1 MSDPVARPSSA
12 GRGRGD
18 GAGKVAGRSGRG
30 RVAGVRRPAVAAARD
45 VEPGSESDDPPPAP
59 ARPTVSRPSATASAV
74 PKTLLATKAGAEK
87 TAALDGVPKPAAP
100 RPKSLTRRPSEAEKP
115 RTASAAKS
123 KSSSSASASDTSQG
137 LSSSS
142 GSTSSGSGSTSSSTS
157 VRSKAP
163 PSSSGGLQIKAL
175 ALSLFPVEKEAQVDD
190 LVIARLPKVIYQ
202 QAIFCILPKHP
213 LFLQ

>member
-142 GSTSSGSGSTSSSTS
+142 GSTSSGTS